1 MDINLPLHQALLWLL
16 FISGHICRCPALVT
30 VTGSKLFNF
39 SYLMC
44 NIDRSDINIKIP
56 ASPTSPMSSCSKKQ
70 TPNFGPPI
78 FIKTNLHDCFFRDD
92 RIAPPAKMIIKIIKV
107 TELTIAHRGKLL
119 LAICS
124 NSNPPATERM
134 TSINILNRSVRCFIC
149 ILGQILVPNL

>member
-1 MDINLPLHQALLWLL
+1 
-16 FISGHICRCPALVT
+16 
-30 VTGSKLFNF
+30 
-39 SYLMC
+39 MC
-44 NIDRSDINIKIP
+44 NIDRSDINIEVSG
-56 ASPTSPMSSCSKKQ
+56 SPTPPMGSYSKKQ

-78 FIKTNLHDCFFRDD
+78 FIKANLHDYLFRDD